1 MCKSFSRLGRN
12 SVSFARPW
20 GTLTNLV
27 PTMDNVYFQPPLQVQ
42 HYSTSCMEEEIGV
55 TSPSLLSQNQYAL
68 RNGPLEIRYGRALHA
83 PVLRARQTLCVQ
95 CLLPLS
101 LLQQVFIIGGK
112 KSVNKRINTKRMR
125 TTISGLLTLRSSLFS
140 TAIFPPSILM
150 F

>member
-1 MCKSFSRLGRN
+1 MSILRSEGSQRRRIGCYDYHNYMYIVTAWRKKI
-12 SVSFARPW
+12 
-20 GTLTNLV
+20 
-27 PTMDNVYFQPPLQVQ
+27 
-42 HYSTSCMEEEIGV
+42 EGV